1 MERLARREPARPR
14 GEERIVKLRQVAQR
28 AVDLDR
34 AIAFYRTVLGQGPI
48 ARFDPPGLAFFDL
61 DGTRLLLD
69 VNAPSSLLYL
79 EVDDVPTAIAR
90 LRTLG
95 VEVDT
100 EPHVVFPDPDG
111 VFDAPG
117 DEWLA
122 FVRDSEGNLLGLM
135 SRRTTG

>member
-1 MERLARREPARPR
+1 M
-14 GEERIVKLRQVAQR
+14 RQVAQR

-69 VNAPSSLLYL
+69 VNAPSSLVYL

-100 EPHVVFPDPDG
+100 EPHVVFTDPDG

>member
-1 MERLARREPARPR
+1 MR
-14 GEERIVKLRQVAQR
+14 LRQVAQR

-34 AIAFYRTVLGQGPI
+34 AVAFYRAVLGAEPV
-48 ARFDPPGLAFFDL
+48 AVFDPPGLAFFDL

-69 VNAPSSLLYL
+69 RGAPSALIYL
-79 EVDDVPTAIAR
+79 EVPDVMAEVAR
-90 LRTLG
+90 LRALG

-100 EPHVVFPDPDG
+100 EPHVVFPDPTG
-111 VFDAPG
+111 VFDTPG

-135 SRRTTG
+135 SRRATG